1 MQAVSYVLTFHPR
14 YPWYH
19 LSLANIGRNH
29 TLFSLCTEF
38 DAEYVNNRFIWME
51 ISTSSFVLPG
61 LCSVTTEPVEII
73 STEIRRKMKKKKS
86 HKALLWAVLALIL
99 GVGGY
104 SAVHAY
110 KAPLSPVMEVATA
123 TIAAPVAQIN
133 LTQPTV
139 AQSTAAAESV
149 CGQTGSMIVLFLG
162 SDASQGNPPYGAD
175 SVRLIKIDYDAQK
188 VNVITF
194 PRDLIVQTSALNN
207 ANYPQAPL
215 GVTFK
220 YANQAATG
228 TEVEKNTAATSV
240 IAQVIMNDFGV
251 RPDYY
256 ITVQMNQLAAMIDT
270 IGGVEINIP
279 VTITTERGV
288 TFAAGTQTLDGA
300 LATEYVRAI
309 QPGGDSARIIRQ
321 NDFLNALKAKV
332 ISAKL
337 LPKVPT
343 LISQFQDAVST
354 DLSPEQ
360 LVSFACLASK
370 VSEENITFD
379 AINTPDLVTGNTPNI
394 DAIKAFL
401 IQKLGK

>member
-1 MQAVSYVLTFHPR
+1 
-14 YPWYH
+14 
-19 LSLANIGRNH
+19 
-29 TLFSLCTEF
+29 
-38 DAEYVNNRFIWME
+38 ME
-51 ISTSSFVLPG
+51 
-61 LCSVTTEPVEII
+61 
-73 STEIRRKMKKKKS
+73 KKKS

-110 KAPLSPVMEVATA
+110 KAPLSSVMEVATA
-123 TIAAPVAQIN
+123 TVAAPVAQTN
-133 LTQPTV
+133 PTQPTV
-139 AQSTAAAESV
+139 AESV

-175 SVRLIKIDYDAQK
+175 SIRLIKIDYDAQK
-188 VNVITF
+188 FSVITF

-240 IAQVIMNDFGV
+240 IAQLIMNDFGV

-270 IGGVEINIP
+270 IGGVEINVP
-279 VTITTERGV
+279 AAITTERGI
-288 TFAAGTQTLDGA
+288 TFLAGTQTLNGA
-300 LATEYVRAI
+300 LATEYIRAI

-343 LISQFQDAVST
+343 LISQFQNAVST

-379 AINTPDLVTGNTPNI
+379 AINTSDLVTGNTPNI

-401 IQKLGK
+401 IQKLSK